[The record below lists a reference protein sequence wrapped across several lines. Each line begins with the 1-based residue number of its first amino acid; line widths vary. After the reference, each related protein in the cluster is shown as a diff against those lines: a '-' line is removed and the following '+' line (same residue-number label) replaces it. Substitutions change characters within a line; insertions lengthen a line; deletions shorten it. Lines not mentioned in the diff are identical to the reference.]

1 MMKSKQNK
9 KQLRSKRIEKLSRDI
24 GADASKLE
32 LEINQ
37 LSSID
42 VSRMVDIYNRLSSDS
57 YEVDVK
63 RTSVKLLSFEQNL
76 IKNEQTEQL
85 FLQMIANC
93 IALINLPNQVRF
105 T

>member
-1 MMKSKQNK
+1 MIALAPRVTVPNMMKSKEDK
-9 KQLRSKRIEKLSRDI
+9 KLLRSKRIEKLSRDI

-42 VSRMVDIYNRLSSDS
+42 VSRMVDIHNRLSSDS

-63 RTSVKLLSFEQNL
+63 RTSVKLLSFEQKFN
-76 IKNEQTEQL
+76 KK
-85 FLQMIANC
+85 
-93 IALINLPNQVRF
+93 
-105 T
+105 

>member
-1 MMKSKQNK
+1 MAPRVNVLNMMKSKEDNK
-9 KQLRSKRIEKLSRDI
+9 LLRSKRIEKLSRDI

-42 VSRMVDIYNRLSSDS
+42 VSRMVDIHNRLSSDS

-63 RTSVKLLSFEQNL
+63 RTSAKLLSFEQKFN
-76 IKNEQTEQL
+76 KK
-85 FLQMIANC
+85 
-93 IALINLPNQVRF
+93 
-105 T
+105 

>member
-1 MMKSKQNK
+1 MMKSKEDK
-9 KQLRSKRIEKLSRDI
+9 KLLRSKRIEKLSRDI

-42 VSRMVDIYNRLSSDS
+42 VSRMVHIHNRLSSDS
-57 YEVDVK
+57 YKIDV
-63 RTSVKLLSFEQNL
+63 
-76 IKNEQTEQL
+76 IKT
-85 FLQMIANC
+85 
-93 IALINLPNQVRF
+93 

>member
-1 MMKSKQNK
+1 MIAFAPRIHVLNMMKSKQNK

-42 VSRMVDIYNRLSSDS
+42 VSRMMNIHNRLSSDS

-63 RTSVKLLSFEQNL
+63 KTSEKLFSFEQKLNR
-76 IKNEQTEQL
+76 K
-85 FLQMIANC
+85 
-93 IALINLPNQVRF
+93 
-105 T
+105 

>member
-42 VSRMVDIYNRLSSDS
+42 VSRMMNIHNRLSSDS
-57 YEVDVK
+57 YKIDVNK
-63 RTSVKLLSFEQNL
+63 TSEKLLSFEQKFN
-76 IKNEQTEQL
+76 KK
-85 FLQMIANC
+85 
-93 IALINLPNQVRF
+93 
-105 T
+105 

>member
-1 MMKSKQNK
+1 MTKSEQNK
-9 KQLRSKRIEKLSRDI
+9 KLLRSKRIEKLSRDI
-24 GADASKLE
+24 GTDASQLE

-63 RTSVKLLSFEQNL
+63 RTSVKLLSFEQKFN
-76 IKNEQTEQL
+76 KK
-85 FLQMIANC
+85 
-93 IALINLPNQVRF
+93 
-105 T
+105 

>member
-1 MMKSKQNK
+1 MAFAPRVRVLNMMKSKQNK

-42 VSRMVDIYNRLSSDS
+42 VSRMMNIHNRLSSDS
-57 YEVDVK
+57 YEINVK
-63 RTSVKLLSFEQNL
+63 KTSEKLFSFEQKLNR
-76 IKNEQTEQL
+76 K
-85 FLQMIANC
+85 
-93 IALINLPNQVRF
+93 
-105 T
+105 

>member
-1 MMKSKQNK
+1 MAFAPRVRVLNMMKSKQNK

-42 VSRMVDIYNRLSSDS
+42 VSRLMNIHNRLSSDS
-57 YEVDVK
+57 YEIDVK
-63 RTSVKLLSFEQNL
+63 KTSEKLFSFEQKLNR
-76 IKNEQTEQL
+76 K
-85 FLQMIANC
+85 
-93 IALINLPNQVRF
+93 
-105 T
+105 

>member
-1 MMKSKQNK
+1 MIALPPRVNVPNMMKSKEDK
-9 KQLRSKRIEKLSRDI
+9 KLLRSKRIEKLSRDI

-42 VSRMVDIYNRLSSDS
+42 VSRMVDIHNRLSSDS

-63 RTSVKLLSFEQNL
+63 RTSVKLLSFEQKFN
-76 IKNEQTEQL
+76 KK
-85 FLQMIANC
+85 
-93 IALINLPNQVRF
+93 
-105 T
+105 

>member
-9 KQLRSKRIEKLSRDI
+9 KLLRSKRIEKLSRDI

-42 VSRMVDIYNRLSSDS
+42 VSRMMNIHNRLSSDS
-57 YEVDVK
+57 YKIDVNK
-63 RTSVKLLSFEQNL
+63 TSEKLLSFEQKFN
-76 IKNEQTEQL
+76 KK
-85 FLQMIANC
+85 
-93 IALINLPNQVRF
+93 
-105 T
+105 

>member
-1 MMKSKQNK
+1 MMKSKEDK
-9 KQLRSKRIEKLSRDI
+9 KILRSKRIEKLSRDI

-42 VSRMVDIYNRLSSDS
+42 VSRMMDIHNRLASDS

-63 RTSVKLLSFEQNL
+63 RTSVKLLSFEQKFN
-76 IKNEQTEQL
+76 KK
-85 FLQMIANC
+85 
-93 IALINLPNQVRF
+93 
-105 T
+105 